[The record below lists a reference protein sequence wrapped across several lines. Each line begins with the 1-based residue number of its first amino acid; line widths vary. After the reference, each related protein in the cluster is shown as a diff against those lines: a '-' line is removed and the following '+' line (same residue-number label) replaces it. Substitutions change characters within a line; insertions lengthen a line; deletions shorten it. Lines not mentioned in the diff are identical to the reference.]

1 MPVVDLKLTGRR
13 LGQEGLA
20 RAARS
25 IQENAVLNHP
35 VLFEPLGMKPVLYD
49 RVDAPLLLLHPADV
63 RERPRRDVGPS
74 GLAVLPAAETPA
86 AIWTPPPCGLRRI
99 TKIRPPVATTAKI
112 SPYASSSGG
121 ALSRESIMP
130 VTASSW
136 NRNSLIE
143 LNQWRTGSNVMK

>member
-49 RVDAPLLLLHPADV
+49 RVDAPLLLLHPADG

-74 GLAVLPAAETPA
+74 GLAVLPAARSPCGDLDPTAVWPA
-86 AIWTPPPCGLRRI
+86 ADYEDQ
-99 TKIRPPVATTAKI
+99 A
-112 SPYASSSGG
+112 ASSGQ
-121 ALSRESIMP
+121 RKYQPIRQFE
-130 VTASSW
+130 
-136 NRNSLIE
+136 R
-143 LNQWRTGSNVMK
+143 GSAVAGNHHTRHRVFVE